1 MKSHSPSLRC
11 HAISLGCP
19 KNRVDTER
27 LLGSLGIP
35 LTFIDYPNNA
45 DFIFINT
52 CSFIH
57 TAVQE
62 SVNTI
67 LQLVADVE
75 ELSEKPFI
83 IVAGCFVGRYGEK
96 VLKKDIPEVDLW
108 LDNKEIESWNEQI
121 LLALNIKS
129 TFLVTDRIITTGKS
143 YAWLKISD
151 GCQHSC
157 SFCTIP
163 SIRGSLNSYSIDE
176 LVKESRHIL
185 AQGVKELVLVAQDV
199 TAWGR
204 DLPNNYGLKTLL
216 DHLLVLDGLKRLRLM
231 YLYPTGLTK
240 DFLLYLK
247 SVGEPFVPYFDVPIQ
262 HAHSDILS
270 CMGRPFAKNPR
281 KVIDNI
287 RSVFPE
293 AVLRTSVITGF
304 PGETEVHHAYL
315 SKFIEEIEFQHL
327 GIFSYIAEEGTPA
340 AVMSNQVSEKVKEQR
355 KAELMEIQLK
365 ISEKWLKN
373 FVGKR
378 LSLIVDNVH
387 PEWPEL
393 YTGRAWFQAPEVD
406 GMVYISGPN
415 IKPGELI
422 EADIIESHSYDLV
435 ALADSY

>member
-1 MKSHSPSLRC
+1 MNSRSPSLRC
-11 HAISLGCP
+11 HVISLGCP

-35 LTFIDYPNNA
+35 LTFIDHPNNA

-75 ELSEKPFI
+75 ELSKKPFI

-96 VLKKDIPEVDLW
+96 ILKKEIPEVDLW

-157 SFCTIP
+157 SFCIIP
-163 SIRGSLNSYSIDE
+163 SIRGLLHSYSIDD

-185 AQGVKELVLVAQDV
+185 DQGVKELVLVAQDV

-204 DLPNNYGLKTLL
+204 DFSNNYGLKTLL

-231 YLYPTGLTK
+231 YLYPAGLTK

-270 CMGRPFAKNPR
+270 RMGRPFAKNPR

-315 SKFIEEIEFQHL
+315 SKFIEEIKFQHL
-327 GIFSYIAEEGTPA
+327 GIFSYVAEEGTPA
-340 AVMSNQVSEKVKEQR
+340 AVMPNQVGEKIKEQR
-355 KAELMEIQLK
+355 KAELMEIQSK
-365 ISEKWLKN
+365 ISERWLKN

-378 LSLIVDNVH
+378 LSLLVDNVH

-393 YTGRAWFQAPEVD
+393 YTLATLDVHL
-406 GMVYISGPN
+406 S
-415 IKPGELI
+415 LI
-422 EADIIESHSYDLV
+422 HI
-435 ALADSY
+435 